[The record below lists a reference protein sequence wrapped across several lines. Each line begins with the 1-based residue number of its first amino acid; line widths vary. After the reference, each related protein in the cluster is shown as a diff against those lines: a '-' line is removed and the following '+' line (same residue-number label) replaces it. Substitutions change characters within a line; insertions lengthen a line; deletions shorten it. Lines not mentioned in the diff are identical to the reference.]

1 MVSCADGDGGGIWWV
16 VLKERGWFFYSGSIC
31 VCMYVSVQK
40 RDDMAGLRR
49 LLLERPAS
57 KAGLRRREL
66 GFLVGSHHS
75 QKW

>member
-1 MVSCADGDGGGIWWV
+1 MGVESGGWCIRREDV
-16 VLKERGWFFYSGSIC
+16 FFYSGSIC

-40 RDDMAGLRR
+40 RDDMAGLRL